1 MITQLEPDHYRALIE
16 ARIFEPEA
24 LTTALKQRRRR
35 SIAGDD
41 GRMLIL
47 AADHTARGKLLA
59 GNDPLAIADRYT
71 LLDRLVR
78 GLANPRTDGVL
89 ASADILEELAWL
101 GALDGKL
108 AIGTM
113 NRGGVIGAQWELD
126 DRMTAYDVDHIAEYG
141 LDGGKVLLRIEDTDP
156 GVVRTMESIGRV
168 VTELA
173 DRNIMCMIEPL
184 PYLKD
189 AAGLATLDP
198 SIERMVKVVAIASGL
213 GSSSSRVW
221 MKLPNTDRMAEIAG
235 ATSMPI
241 LMLGG
246 NPGADTEKTFQG
258 WETSMNVPNVRGLV
272 AGRPLLYPHAGS
284 VEDAIE
290 KAANTVH
297 GRNK

>member
-1 MITQLEPDHYRALIE
+1 MITQLEPDDYRALIE

-24 LTTALKQRRRR
+24 LTKALKQRRRR
-35 SIAGDD
+35 SLAGED

-101 GALDGKL
+101 GALEGKL

-113 NRGGVIGAQWELD
+113 NRGGVLGAQWELD
-126 DRMTAYDVDHIAEYG
+126 DRMTAYDADHVAEYG
-141 LDGGKVLLRIEDTDP
+141 LDGGKVLLRIEDTDA

-173 DRNIMCMIEPL
+173 DRHIMCMIEPL

-189 AAGLATLDP
+189 AAGLATLDT
-198 SIERMVKVVAIASGL
+198 SVERMVKVVAIASGL
-213 GSSSSRVW
+213 GSSSARVW
-221 MKLPNTDRMAEIAG
+221 MKLPNSDRMAEIAG

-246 NPGADTEKTFQG
+246 NPGADTEQTFQG
-258 WETSMNVPNVRGLV
+258 WETSMKVANVRGLV

>member
-24 LTTALKQRRRR
+24 LTSALKQRRRR
-35 SIAGDD
+35 SIAGAD

-71 LLDRLVR
+71 LLDRLLR

-113 NRGGVIGAQWELD
+113 NRGGVLGAQWELD
-126 DRMTAYDVDHIAEYG
+126 DRMTAYDADHIAEYG

-156 GVVRTMESIGRV
+156 GVVRTMESIGKV

-198 SIERMVKVVAIASGL
+198 SVERMVKVVAIASGL
-213 GSSSSRVW
+213 GSSSARVW
-221 MKLPNTDRMAEIAG
+221 MKLPNSDRMAEIAG

-284 VEDAIE
+284 VEDTIE